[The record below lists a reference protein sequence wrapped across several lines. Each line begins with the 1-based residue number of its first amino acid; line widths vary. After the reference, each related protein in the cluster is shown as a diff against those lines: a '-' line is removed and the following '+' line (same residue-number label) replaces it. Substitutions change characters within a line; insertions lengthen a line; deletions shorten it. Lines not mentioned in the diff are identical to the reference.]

1 MALISGEKGVLPG
14 AGTTV
19 PLLTVA
25 ALPADNHGRGVQ
37 MVGLCSFRIRPASW
51 YLPVA
56 VLTGSLM
63 LGGCASAPPPP
74 PSAPASPAAGL
85 PAETDAARSIAQLR
99 LRLLE
104 QQIQNAE
111 LQKKLDDAIQEVI
124 RANAQLQS
132 VESRAQAA
140 STLAE
145 AEVALSTMDAAA
157 PRPEITQ
164 AEELLQMSAAEF
176 DNENY
181 GGSLYLTTQAKSLI
195 AVASEQ
201 VSGADRPALPGEE
214 PFAVPLPLR
223 AVTRTNVRE
232 GPGTE
237 FEVLFVVSPNVALVG
252 QTYKDP
258 WVRIRDERG
267 RTGWIFHSLIE
278 SRLQQG
284 SR

>member
-1 MALISGEKGVLPG
+1 
-14 AGTTV
+14 
-19 PLLTVA
+19 
-25 ALPADNHGRGVQ
+25 
-37 MVGLCSFRIRPASW
+37 MVGLRSFRR
-51 YLPVA
+51 LPVA

-63 LGGCASAPPPP
+63 LGGCAPVAPPPAPDP
-74 PSAPASPAAGL
+74 PPPTPSPAAEL
-85 PAETDAARSIAQLR
+85 PAERPAERPAETQASADAARRIAELQ

-104 QQIQNAE
+104 QEVQVADV
-111 LQKKLDDAIQEVI
+111 QKKLDDAIQEVI

-145 AEVALSTMDAAA
+145 AEVALSTVEAAA
-157 PRPEITQ
+157 SRQEITQ
-164 AEELLQMSAAEF
+164 AEQLLKMSAAEF

-181 GGSLYLTTQAKSLI
+181 GGSLYLTSQAKTLI
-195 AVASEQ
+195 ATARGQ
-201 VSGADRPALPGEE
+201 ASGAGRPALAGEE

-237 FEVLFVVSPNVALVG
+237 FEVLFVVSPDVRLVG
-252 QTYKDP
+252 QAYKDE
-258 WVRIRDERG
+258 WVRIRDEQG
-267 RTGWIFHSLIE
+267 RTGWMFHTLVE
-278 SRLQQG
+278 SRLQG

>member
-1 MALISGEKGVLPG
+1 
-14 AGTTV
+14 
-19 PLLTVA
+19 
-25 ALPADNHGRGVQ
+25 
-37 MVGLCSFRIRPASW
+37 MVGLCSFRARPASRC
-51 YLPVA
+51 LPVA
-56 VLTGSLM
+56 VLTGSLV
-63 LGGCASAPPPP
+63 LGGCASAPTPTPNPPP
-74 PSAPASPAAGL
+74 RSPSPRAEL
-85 PAETDAARSIAQLR
+85 PAETDDAGRIAHLR

-104 QQIQNAE
+104 QELQNAE
-111 LQKKLDDAIQEVI
+111 VQRKLDDAIQEII

-145 AEVALSTMDAAA
+145 VEVALSTVEATA

-164 AEELLQMSAAEF
+164 AEELLKMSAAEF

-181 GGSLYLTTQAKSLI
+181 GGSLYLTSQAKSLI
-195 AVASEQ
+195 SVASGR
-201 VSGADRPALPGEE
+201 VSNADLPALAGEE

-223 AVTRTNVRE
+223 AVTGTNVRE

-237 FEVLFVVSPNVALVG
+237 FKVLFVVSPAVPLVG
-252 QTYKDP
+252 QAYKDP

-267 RTGWIFHSLIE
+267 RTGWVFHTLIE
-278 SRLQQG
+278 SRLQG

>member
-1 MALISGEKGVLPG
+1 
-14 AGTTV
+14 
-19 PLLTVA
+19 
-25 ALPADNHGRGVQ
+25 
-37 MVGLCSFRIRPASW
+37 MVGLCSFRTRPASRC
-51 YLPVA
+51 LPVA
-56 VLTGSLM
+56 VLTGSLV

-74 PSAPASPAAGL
+74 PSASASPAAGL
-85 PAETDAARSIAQLR
+85 PAETDAARTIAQLR

-104 QQIQNAE
+104 QQVQVAE
-111 LQKKLDDAIQEVI
+111 MQKKLDDAIQEVI

-201 VSGADRPALPGEE
+201 VSDADRPALPGEE

-223 AVTRTNVRE
+223 AVTRTNVRQ

-237 FEVLFVVSPNVALVG
+237 FEVLFVVSPAVPLVG
-252 QTYKDP
+252 QAYKEP

-267 RTGWIFHSLIE
+267 RTGWIFHSLVE
-278 SRLQQG
+278 GR
-284 SR
+284 R

>member
-1 MALISGEKGVLPG
+1 
-14 AGTTV
+14 
-19 PLLTVA
+19 
-25 ALPADNHGRGVQ
+25 
-37 MVGLCSFRIRPASW
+37 MVGLSSFRTGPASRC
-51 YLPVA
+51 LPVA
-56 VLTGSLM
+56 VLTGSLV
-63 LGGCASAPPPP
+63 LGGCATKVPPPP
-74 PSAPASPAAGL
+74 PAAEL
-85 PAETDAARSIAQLR
+85 PAETDAARIARLR

-104 QQIQNAE
+104 QQVQNAE
-111 LQKKLDDAIQEVI
+111 VQRKLDDAIQEVI

-145 AEVALSTMDAAA
+145 AEVALSTVEAAA

-181 GGSLYLTTQAKSLI
+181 GGSLYLTSQAKSLI
-195 AVASEQ
+195 VVASGQ
-201 VSGADRPALPGEE
+201 VSNADRPALAGEE
-214 PFAVPLPLR
+214 PFALPLPLR
-223 AVTRTNVRE
+223 AVTGSNVRE

-237 FEVLFVVSPNVALVG
+237 FEVLFVVSPAVPLVG
-252 QTYKDP
+252 QAYKEP

-267 RTGWIFHSLIE
+267 RTGWIFHTLIE
-278 SRLQQG
+278 SRLQG